1 MFYVKQCLD
10 NIQSEEP
17 IANSVWIIR
26 YILKLL
32 SKTASNG
39 SDPIKN
45 QAQNTAENFDDPK
58 PEEANQNNK
67 FRDILENLIKNESL
81 IESVYKSL
89 EIRSKDISDDS
100 QLLDEKD
107 KIGDILISNEEK
119 VHRVSIS
126 SHLKLLALIAK
137 NSSFELTEDRL
148 NKIYD
153 ILLEKYKCID
163 HKVIFH
169 EWLKKL
175 STIVQAEN
183 QIFDKDQVNSYI
195 QKLSEE

>member
-1 MFYVKQCLD
+1 M
-10 NIQSEEP
+10 
-17 IANSVWIIR
+17 
-26 YILKLL
+26 L

-45 QAQNTAENFDDPK
+45 QAQNKAENFDDPK

-100 QLLDEKD
+100 VSLDEKD
-107 KIGDILISNEEK
+107 KIGDRLISHKEK

-153 ILLEKYKCID
+153 ILLEKCKCID